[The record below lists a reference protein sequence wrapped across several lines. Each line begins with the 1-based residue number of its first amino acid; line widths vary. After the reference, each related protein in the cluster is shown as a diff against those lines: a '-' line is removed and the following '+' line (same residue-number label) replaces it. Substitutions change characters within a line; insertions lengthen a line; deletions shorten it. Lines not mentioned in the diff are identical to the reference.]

1 MLKIA
6 HRGLSA
12 TNPDNSIESF
22 VCAVEAGFDMIEL
35 DIQLCK
41 NNEIVVFHDRSFNDK
56 MIEDYTLHELEK
68 LRVISLKSF
77 FTIID
82 SKSIK
87 IYLDLKGDVNIVNYL
102 IDFIIDNNE
111 LVYLPNISI
120 ASFNRR
126 MINILSNIET
136 PIQKG
141 FITSNNYSYSEW
153 KLLIQDVDFIS
164 ISFDVIDNETIDF
177 LHKNG
182 KKVYIYTCH
191 NKAELDYIKYYG
203 VDGIV
208 SNIIIE

>member
-41 NNEIVVFHDRSFNDK
+41 NNEIVVFHDRSLNGK
-56 MIEDYTLHELEK
+56 MIQDYTLHELEE
-68 LRVISLKSF
+68 LGVISLKTF
-77 FTIID
+77 FTVID
-82 SKSIK
+82 SKHIQ
-87 IYLDLKGDVNIVNYL
+87 IYMDLKGDVNIVNYL

-111 LVYLPNISI
+111 IVYLPNISI

-126 MINILSNIET
+126 MIYILSNIET
-136 PIQKG
+136 LIKKG

-153 KLLIQDVDFIS
+153 KVLINDVDFIS

-182 KKVYIYTCH
+182 KKVYVYTCH
-191 NKAELDYIKYYG
+191 NKAEMDYIKYYH

-208 SNIIIE
+208 SNIVIE

>member
-22 VCAVEAGFDMIEL
+22 VCAVESGFDMIEL

-41 NNEIVVFHDRSFNDK
+41 NNEIVVFHDRSLHGK
-56 MIEDYTLHELEK
+56 MIEEYTLNELEQIG
-68 LRVISLKSF
+68 VISLQTF

-82 SKSIK
+82 SKYIQ
-87 IYLDLKGDVNIVNYL
+87 IYLDLKGDVNIMNYL

-111 LVYLPNISI
+111 IVYLPNISI

-136 PIQKG
+136 LIQKG

-177 LHKNG
+177 LHRNG
-182 KKVYIYTCH
+182 KKVYVYTCH
-191 NKAELDYIKYYG
+191 NSAELDYIQQFN

-208 SNIIIE
+208 SNIVIE

>member
-22 VCAVEAGFDMIEL
+22 ICAVESGFDMIEL

-41 NNEIVVFHDRSFNDK
+41 NNEIVVFHDRSLHGK
-56 MIEDYTLHELEK
+56 MIEEYTLNELEQIG
-68 LRVISLKSF
+68 VIPLKTF

-82 SKSIK
+82 SKYIQ
-87 IYLDLKGDVNIVNYL
+87 IYLDLKGDVNIMNYL

-111 LVYLPNISI
+111 IVYLPNISI

-136 PIQKG
+136 LIQKG

-177 LHKNG
+177 LHQNG
-182 KKVYIYTCH
+182 KKVYVYTCH
-191 NKAELDYIKYYG
+191 NSAELDYIKQFN

-208 SNIIIE
+208 SNIVIE

>member
-41 NNEIVVFHDRSFNDK
+41 NNEIVVFHDRSLNGK
-56 MIEDYTLHELEK
+56 MIEDYTLHELE
-68 LRVISLKSF
+68 LIGVISLKTF
-77 FTIID
+77 FTNIN
-82 SKSIK
+82 SKHIK
-87 IYLDLKGDVNIVNYL
+87 IYLDLKGSVEIIDYL
-102 IDFIIDNNE
+102 IDFILNNNKI
-111 LVYLPNISI
+111 VYLPNLSI

-126 MINILSNIET
+126 MIDILSNIET
-136 PIQKG
+136 LIQKG

-164 ISFDVIDNETIDF
+164 ISFDVIDNETINF

-182 KKVYIYTCH
+182 KKVYVYTCH
-191 NKAELDYIKYYG
+191 NKAELYYIKKFN

-208 SNIIIE
+208 SNILIE

>member
-41 NNEIVVFHDRSFNDK
+41 NNEIVVFHDRSLNGK
-56 MIEDYTLHELEK
+56 MIEDYTLHELE
-68 LRVISLKSF
+68 LIGVISLKTF
-77 FTIID
+77 FTNIN
-82 SKSIK
+82 SKHIK
-87 IYLDLKGDVNIVNYL
+87 IYLDLKGSVEIIDYL
-102 IDFIIDNNE
+102 IDFILNNNKI
-111 LVYLPNISI
+111 VYLPNLSI

-126 MINILSNIET
+126 MIDILSNIET
-136 PIQKG
+136 LIQKG

-164 ISFDVIDNETIDF
+164 ISFDVIDNETINF

-182 KKVYIYTCH
+182 KKVYVYTCH
-191 NKAELDYIKYYG
+191 NKAELYYIKKFN

-208 SNIIIE
+208 SNIVIE